1 MPWKEQ
7 GQAPAPVAL
16 VLRSLLAVPGVLRR
30 GAGFI
35 SFFDCRGRDRHK
47 AREPSSPS
55 PALTEQ
61 ALDKCR
67 WEKRADRLGSRGGNM
82 TQAGQGAWTLGPYLP
97 LCAAWLWAGHLPA
110 PGLTSSSCKMSERQP
125 GRFLRIPEA
134 REVVAAP
141 ECFKNGD
148 N

>member
-1 MPWKEQ
+1 
-7 GQAPAPVAL
+7 
-16 VLRSLLAVPGVLRR
+16 
-30 GAGFI
+30 
-35 SFFDCRGRDRHK
+35 
-47 AREPSSPS
+47 
-55 PALTEQ
+55 
-61 ALDKCR
+61 
-67 WEKRADRLGSRGGNM
+67 M

-110 PGLTSSSCKMSERQP
+110 PGLTSSACKMSERQP